1 MFEIKESVIEQL
13 RTYCQTDGNEVGGI
27 LTGSVISDNIYR
39 ISNVSEPCIAF
50 NSSNKY
56 RFVRD
61 AAQANTFIKEDF
73 ELSDHTRVYV
83 GEWHTHPED
92 NPHPSSVDIESI
104 IEIYTKSNIVIGG
117 VFLVIVGLKTN
128 YYGFYDGHSLKT
140 PNVRIV

>member
-56 RFVRD
+56 RFVK
-61 AAQANTFIKEDF
+61 F
-73 ELSDHTRVYV
+73 
-83 GEWHTHPED
+83 
-92 NPHPSSVDIESI
+92 SI
-104 IEIYTKSNIVIGG
+104 VA
-117 VFLVIVGLKTN
+117 
-128 YYGFYDGHSLKT
+128 
-140 PNVRIV
+140 